1 MSTSSSLSTAPT
13 NSVQPN
19 STTTTPLISA
29 ALQTNGQP
37 PAPSRMEQLSSSG
50 VTLSPQ
56 LSSSSR
62 MHLPPPPIGSY
73 RLFNMPDPFT
83 WTPAVST
90 TTQAPPAHGQ
100 QGWQQGPPRGHA
112 PAGFPGFPPVEN
124 NYHNPPPPVV
134 CQLCYSPGHS
144 AITCPRFTNPSTP
157 ALAAIPTGETNAS
170 VWYPDSGASAHMTP
184 HEGQSHGSQSSPGIQ

>member
-1 MSTSSSLSTAPT
+1 MALEQRALYLRSQNLHPDHQAF
-13 NSVQPN
+13 VAQEQ
-19 STTTTPLISA
+19 A
-29 ALQTNGQP
+29 AAVRP
-37 PAPSRMEQLSSSG
+37 PVRGGGPSRG
-50 VTLSPQ
+50 NGGRGYRG
-56 LSSSSR
+56 SR
-62 MHLPPPPIGSY
+62 GRGTRGRGRGYGAQQGPGYGSQQGAAY
-73 RLFNMPDPFT
+73 GGQ
-83 WTPAVST
+83 
-90 TTQAPPAHGQ
+90 QAPPAHGQ

-184 HEGQSHGSQSSPGIQ
+184 HEGQSHGSHSSPGIQ